1 MNAAPVRKRFKWEPA
16 ALMILVMGLGF
27 WIAFGP
33 TSRPDF
39 DLRPGAV
46 KREVRVAE
54 DRGVIEAALEPSGEY
69 SFRLL
74 FRGQPASPV
83 MSRSELERVLGP
95 KIVQGAIDSRGN
107 WFYRT
112 LNVTSWVGVA
122 WVAIGLVGQ
131 LLFSGRMVLQWLV
144 SERHSKSVI
153 TESFWWFSLGGG
165 LILFSYFIWR
175 QDPVAMLG
183 QASGI
188 VIYSRNIRLI
198 HKSKRR
204 ARRAAELA
212 AAGADSSHTHAPA

>member
-1 MNAAPVRKRFKWEPA
+1 
-16 ALMILVMGLGF
+16 
-27 WIAFGP
+27 
-33 TSRPDF
+33 
-39 DLRPGAV
+39 
-46 KREVRVAE
+46 
-54 DRGVIEAALEPSGEY
+54 
-69 SFRLL
+69 LL
-74 FRGQPASPV
+74 FRGQPPSAV
-83 MSRSELERVLGP
+83 MSRAELERVLPP

-107 WFYRT
+107 WFYRK

-144 SERHSKSVI
+144 SEKHSKSVI
-153 TESFWWFSLGGG
+153 TESFWWFSLSGG

-198 HKSKRR
+198 HKTKRR
-204 ARRAAELA
+204 ARRAATLAEPANPESPA
-212 AAGADSSHTHAPA
+212 AA